1 MILKIRLKCILKIK
15 YRPFLKTIF
24 GGERGGGKF
33 YAPFYRLFYC
43 AYLCYFYAFLKAYFR
58 RKNAL
63 VHYAQGQIFVLFICV
78 YNEPLKQ
85 IEYELSVFFKAY
97 IVVWFFLFKFPISDT
112 IINNNCTQRNRNP

>member
-1 MILKIRLKCILKIK
+1 MIVSDIGNLKRKNHS
-15 YRPFLKTIF
+15 
-24 GGERGGGKF
+24 GKF

-43 AYLCYFYAFLKAYFR
+43 AYLYYFYALLKAYFR

-63 VHYAQGQIFVLFICV
+63 VRNAQGQIFVLFICV

-97 IVVWFFLFKFPISDT
+97 IVVWFLYKVLHGKKIYLWAVCWVGSIIVSIVGNGKILSPI
-112 IINNNCTQRNRNP
+112 

>member
-1 MILKIRLKCILKIK
+1 MILKIRLKCRLKIK
-15 YRPFLKTIF
+15 YRPFSKNVF

-43 AYLCYFYAFLKAYFR
+43 AYLYYFYALLKAYFR

-63 VHYAQGQIFVLFICV
+63 VRNAQGQIFVLFICV